1 MSPKRSRTWRR
12 ILTVVVLLAALAATG
27 AAVGWYKLLREVDQP
42 PFASA
47 EERFKY
53 GSIGGETEAGIPY
66 WIFVVLPRMFPEYLP
81 GPGGY
86 ASLGVAWEEGHELP
100 IGFTKKTVGFPRV
113 SNTCAVCHTAS
124 YRETPESSPV
134 FVIAGPAHTNN
145 IQGFFSF
152 LSQAAR
158 DPRFNADNI
167 LAEIRLVT
175 HLSWLDRALYRFL
188 IIPLTHQALLER
200 NFDWMSRED
209 MAPWGPGRDDAMNLT
224 KYFMLNMPEDGTY
237 GPTDCPSIWNLDKYK
252 PEEGM
257 RLNWD
262 GATYD
267 ARSVI
272 TDSALGIV
280 AKPQADFAAQ
290 MDWLVDF
297 LGSLPSPR
305 YPFPI
310 DQPLA
315 ATGRGLFDA
324 QCARCHASDRTGK
337 SVPVDEVGT
346 DRNRIASW
354 NKAAAI
360 AANRKATE
368 LGAVRRGMVEE
379 PLDGYIAV
387 HLDGVW
393 LRAPYLHNGS
403 VPTLRDLLTPA
414 AARPAVFYRG
424 YDVYD
429 QHNVGFITQGAAAE
443 REGARFE
450 TRYRGNGNQGH
461 EYGVDLS
468 DDDKTA
474 LIEYLKTL

>member
-1 MSPKRSRTWRR
+1 MNPKQRKWRW
-12 ILTVVVLLAALAATG
+12 IFTVVVVLAALVTTG

-47 EERFKY
+47 DERFKY
-53 GSIGGETEAGIPY
+53 GSLGGENEAGIPY

-124 YRETPESSPV
+124 YRESPDAPPV

-175 HLSWLDRALYRFL
+175 DLSWLDRILYRFL
-188 IIPLTHQALLER
+188 IIPLTHQALLDR

-224 KYFMLNMPEDGTY
+224 KYFMLNMEEDGTY
-237 GPTDCPSIWNLDKYK
+237 GPTDCPSIWNLSKYR

-290 MDWLVDF
+290 MDWLVEY
-297 LGSLPSPR
+297 LGSLPPPP
-305 YPFPI
+305 YPFPV
-310 DQPLA
+310 DPALA
-315 ATGRGLFDA
+315 ATGRALFDA
-324 QCARCHASDRTGK
+324 HCARCHASTRTGK
-337 SVPVDEVGT
+337 SVPAEEVGT

-360 AANRKATE
+360 AANRTATE
-368 LGAVRRGMVEE
+368 LGAERRGMVEE
-379 PLDGYIAV
+379 ALDGYIAV

-393 LRAPYLHNGS
+393 LRAPYLHNGA

-414 AARPAVFYRG
+414 ADRPAEFYRG

-429 QHNVGFITQGAAAE
+429 QQNVGFITQGAAA
-443 REGARFE
+443 ARTGSRFD
-450 TRYRGNGNQGH
+450 TRRRGNGNQGH

-468 DDDKTA
+468 DTDKVA